1 MSYLIDSDVI
11 ADWLQGKSIAVQLIS
26 GLGNGHLAISII
38 TYGEIYEGIY
48 YGSNRNAI
56 ETAFRG
62 FIRTTKV
69 LPLSR
74 LTMERFAHIRG
85 DLRKQGQLLADMD
98 LLIAA
103 TAITHNL
110 TLVTGN
116 KRHFARIP
124 GLTIY

>member
-1 MSYLIDSDVI
+1 MSYLLDSDVI

-26 GLGNGHLAISII
+26 GLGKGHVAISII

-48 YGSNRNAI
+48 YGSNREAI
-56 ETAFRG
+56 ESAFRG
-62 FIRTTKV
+62 FIKTTKV

-74 LTMERFAHIRG
+74 LTMELFAHIRG
-85 DLRKQGQLLADMD
+85 DLRGKGQLLADMD

-103 TAITHNL
+103 TALTHNL

-116 KRHFARIP
+116 NKHFARIP
-124 GLTIY
+124 GLTLY